1 MAKSLLIVES
11 PTKAKTLERYLGKD
25 FIVKASVGHVKDLPK
40 NKLGIDLEHQFQP
53 EYEALRGKKSILK
66 ELSQAAAKAETIYL
80 GPDPDREGE
89 AIAWHI
95 AEEIGAKDKAVYRVL
110 FHELTQKAIEEALAH
125 PEPLNRS
132 LYEAQQTR
140 RILDRLVGY
149 LISPLLWEK
158 VKRGLSA
165 GRVQSVAVRLIC
177 EREREIQRFEAE
189 EYWTITAQLSPQAA
203 LEAGLKDPGDRAA
216 NAFSAR
222 LWRCQKQKC
231 KIPSETEAT
240 RLVDTLR
247 SLEYRVAK
255 VERKKQRKNPV
266 PPFITSTLQQE
277 AARKLRFAA
286 KRTMI
291 IAQRLYEG
299 IELGTEGA
307 DGLITYMR
315 TDSTRLSSDSVQAV
329 RGYIEQMWGKAYVP
343 AKPTLFKSKKS
354 AQDAHEAIR
363 PTDVTRSPEAVAPFL
378 TKEQLAL
385 YSLIW
390 KRFVACQMAPAVIA
404 QTTMDVAAGS
414 YVFRATGSVVEFP
427 GFMKVYVESRE
438 NGEPGKDEE
447 GRLPD
452 LPEGQKLSLLGL
464 IPKQHFTQPPPR
476 FSEAGLIKE
485 LEERGIGR
493 PSTYAAILT
502 TIVDKEYVRLEK
514 PRLIPTEL
522 GFLINDLLVANFP
535 DIVDVEFTAKMEGSL
550 DAIAANQYPYLQ
562 LLEGFYGQFA
572 RTLETAREQMLN
584 LKREGVA
591 TELECPRCQRR
602 LHIKWSRN
610 GPFLGCSG
618 YPDCGFTSDYE
629 RNEKGCVT
637 PMAARTSSEVCASCG
652 LPMLVKRGRFGSFL
666 ACSGYPECKTTRS
679 LQAENQA
686 PASPPPPPQYADA
699 NCEKCGGRFVI
710 KNSRFGIP
718 FLSCEHY
725 PKCKNSRPI
734 TTGLPCPRKGCGGE
748 LVERASKKGR
758 RFFGCST
765 YPACKTAFWEQPV
778 RESCPE
784 CGAPILLEK
793 HTKRQGAKLVCP
805 NPECKYQR
813 SVGETS
819 EGGEA
824 TRERTVQ

>member
-53 EYEALRGKKSILK
+53 EYQALRGKKSILK
-66 ELSQAAAKAETIYL
+66 ELSQAAAKAKTIYL

-95 AEEIGAKDKAVYRVL
+95 AEEIGAKDKSVYRVL

-177 EREREIQRFEAE
+177 EREREIQQFEAE

-286 KRTMI
+286 KRTMS

-307 DGLITYMR
+307 VGLITYMR

-329 RGYIEQMWGKAYVP
+329 RGYIEQMWGKDYVP

-385 YSLIW
+385 YGLIW

-427 GFMKVYVESRE
+427 GFMKVYVESQE
-438 NGEPGKDEE
+438 NGEPGKDEQ
-447 GRLPD
+447 GWLPD
-452 LPEGQKLSLLGL
+452 LPEGQTAVFAGPDPEAALHSAAAAFFRG
-464 IPKQHFTQPPPR
+464 QPHQ
-476 FSEAGLIKE
+476 
-485 LEERGIGR
+485 GIGR
-493 PSTYAAILT
+493 TGHW
-502 TIVDKEYVRLEK
+502 
-514 PRLIPTEL
+514 PTQHL
-522 GFLINDLLVANFP
+522 CRHSHD
-535 DIVDVEFTAKMEGSL
+535 DS
-550 DAIAANQYPYLQ
+550 
-562 LLEGFYGQFA
+562 
-572 RTLETAREQMLN
+572 
-584 LKREGVA
+584 
-591 TELECPRCQRR
+591 
-602 LHIKWSRN
+602 
-610 GPFLGCSG
+610 
-618 YPDCGFTSDYE
+618 
-629 RNEKGCVT
+629 
-637 PMAARTSSEVCASCG
+637 
-652 LPMLVKRGRFGSFL
+652 
-666 ACSGYPECKTTRS
+666 
-679 LQAENQA
+679 
-686 PASPPPPPQYADA
+686 
-699 NCEKCGGRFVI
+699 
-710 KNSRFGIP
+710 
-718 FLSCEHY
+718 
-725 PKCKNSRPI
+725 
-734 TTGLPCPRKGCGGE
+734 
-748 LVERASKKGR
+748 
-758 RFFGCST
+758 
-765 YPACKTAFWEQPV
+765 
-778 RESCPE
+778 
-784 CGAPILLEK
+784 
-793 HTKRQGAKLVCP
+793 
-805 NPECKYQR
+805 
-813 SVGETS
+813 
-819 EGGEA
+819 
-824 TRERTVQ
+824 